1 MCEKLHGVTLWPY
14 IIFHVHTLGVTV
26 AELLGMAV
34 EFGVGEVVEESENF
48 NYTENHACSV
58 DV

>member
-1 MCEKLHGVTLWPY
+1 MESLYAWPY
-14 IIFHVHTLGVTV
+14 IISYVHMYTLGVTA

>member
-1 MCEKLHGVTLWPY
+1 MESLYAWPY
-14 IIFHVHTLGVTV
+14 KILRTYTRSDSI

-48 NYTENHACSV
+48 NNTENHACSV

>member
-1 MCEKLHGVTLWPY
+1 MESLYGHINVY
-14 IIFHVHTLGVTV
+14 VHTLGVTV
-26 AELLGMAV
+26 AELLGMAA

-58 DV
+58 EV

>member
-1 MCEKLHGVTLWPY
+1 MESLYGHINFY
-14 IIFHVHTLGVTV
+14 VHTLGVTV
-26 AELLGMAV
+26 AELLGMAVV

>member
-1 MCEKLHGVTLWPY
+1 MHGVTLWPY
-14 IIFHVHTLGVTV
+14 IIFYVHTLGVTV

-34 EFGVGEVVEESENF
+34 EFGVGEVVEKSENF

>member
-1 MCEKLHGVTLWPY
+1 MHGVTLWPY
-14 IIFHVHTLGVTV
+14 IISYVHTLGVTV

-34 EFGVGEVVEESENF
+34 EFGVGEVVEESENS
-48 NYTENHACSV
+48 ENHACSV